1 MVHLCDLSLCISS
14 NKERDDLVKWWVNTG
29 SERLPLA
36 HTDLSYMDVKDA
48 DAFESADF
56 LAGKYPSIAHLLA
69 LTLIKI
75 RLLVDL

>member
-1 MVHLCDLSLCISS
+1 
-14 NKERDDLVKWWVNTG
+14 
-29 SERLPLA
+29 
-36 HTDLSYMDVKDA
+36 MDVKDA